1 MTHLGNT
8 RGSSVLNRF
17 CMCRGGNWSWTGCWE
32 AAGPQ
37 EDLLLR
43 AAFFTLSPFLPC
55 GNRDHSHSGAAEEL
69 PGGFPEL
76 ETSKCHQSPAPLP
89 AQAGSLQLIPFAAFS
104 WSDKS
109 QIHCLSPHTIFWVKD
124 RSPQAL
130 GTVFSLPGTNSLLG
144 QREHWGDA
152 SPGCRLHLTSLVL
165 PKTHPWGCGRHRDK
179 ANLPGR
185 KS

>member
-109 QIHCLSPHTIFWVKD
+109 D
-124 RSPQAL
+124 
-130 GTVFSLPGTNSLLG
+130 SLPLSSYHFLG
-144 QREHWGDA
+144 ERQEPP
-152 SPGCRLHLTSLVL
+152 SPGYSVFIA
-165 PKTHPWGCGRHRDK
+165 RHKQLAGAART
-179 ANLPGR
+179 LG
-185 KS
+185 